1 MTITFGRL
9 RLMMSFVVVPS
20 DTEAFD
26 LPMAE
31 NATDKELAHL
41 NGAMRAAED
50 RLRWEQSAILHGL
63 PWVR

>member
-9 RLMMSFVVVPS
+9 RLMMSFVVEPP
-20 DTEAFD
+20 DAKPID

-31 NATDKELAHL
+31 SATDKELAHL
-41 NGAMRAAED
+41 NRTLRAAED
-50 RLRWEQSAILHGL
+50 RLCWERNAILHGL